1 MSEPQQKQAR
11 RVTDAQVGA
20 GRHGAFEATAPKV
33 AAGMVEK
40 VPEIFTI
47 SSSRERVRLHAI
59 VAEDGTVVGIV
70 TESDIVRVL
79 MAGTHLELF
88 FAGQVMTTPAITV
101 NLDTPVEEVMGVLVK
116 NRIVQVPTKMFWLT
130 VELLK
135 RSSSNGIK
143 STIKK

>member
-1 MSEPQQKQAR
+1 
-11 RVTDAQVGA
+11 
-20 GRHGAFEATAPKV
+20 
-33 AAGMVEK
+33 MVEK